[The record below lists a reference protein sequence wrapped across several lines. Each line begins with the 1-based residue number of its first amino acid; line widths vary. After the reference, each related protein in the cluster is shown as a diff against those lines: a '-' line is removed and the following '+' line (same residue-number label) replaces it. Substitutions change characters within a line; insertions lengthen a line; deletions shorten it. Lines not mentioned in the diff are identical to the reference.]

1 MPITLLHLMLMSK
14 IYVVNSDMKNVIGM
28 SDPNVMFKGPEP
40 LDHFRIEEPDNFKDI
55 STTKPA
61 R

>member
-1 MPITLLHLMLMSK
+1 
-14 IYVVNSDMKNVIGM
+14 MKNVMGM
-28 SDPNVMFKGPEP
+28 SMTDPNVMFKEPEP
-40 LDHFRIEEPDNFKDI
+40 LDHFRIEEPDDFKDF